1 MKQSKSIIILLG
13 PPGSGKG
20 TQASILA
27 DKLGFYYFETSKIIE
42 EKVMNAAK
50 NDIEVVNGKEY
61 SLLEEKQ
68 FWQKGLLCSPSL
80 VAFWV
85 KERIR
90 ELAGQGKSIIFA
102 GSPRTL
108 PEAKEIMP
116 LIAQFYGK
124 ENIKII
130 LFKLEPEQ
138 SIFRNSH
145 RRICELFRHPILFNK
160 ETEKLTKC
168 PLDGSKLIKRKKL
181 DNPETIKIRL
191 KQYEERTLPLI
202 AYLQDNGYKIDN
214 IDASATPAVIFE
226 NLFKS
231 IK

>member
-68 FWQKGLLCSPSL
+68 FWQKGLLCSPPL

>member
-1 MKQSKSIIILLG
+1 MKQFKSIVILLG

-27 DKLGFYYFETSKIIE
+27 DKIGFYYFETSKVIE
-42 EKVMNAAK
+42 RKVMSATK
-50 NDIEVVNGKEY
+50 DDIEVVNGKEY
-61 SLLEEKQ
+61 FLLEEKKL
-68 FWQKGLLCSPSL
+68 WQKGILCSPPL

-85 KERIR
+85 NERIK
-90 ELAGQGKSIIFA
+90 ELAEQGKSIIFA

-116 LIAQFYGK
+116 VMAKLYGK
-124 ENIKII
+124 ENIKVI
-130 LFKLEPEQ
+130 LFKLKPEQ

-145 RRICELFRHPILFNK
+145 RRICELSRHPILFNK

-181 DNPETIKIRL
+181 DDPEIIKIRL
-191 KQYEERTLPLI
+191 KQYKERTLPVV
-202 AYLQDNGYKIDN
+202 AYLKENGYEIKN
-214 IDASATPAVIFE
+214 IDASPTPAVIFE